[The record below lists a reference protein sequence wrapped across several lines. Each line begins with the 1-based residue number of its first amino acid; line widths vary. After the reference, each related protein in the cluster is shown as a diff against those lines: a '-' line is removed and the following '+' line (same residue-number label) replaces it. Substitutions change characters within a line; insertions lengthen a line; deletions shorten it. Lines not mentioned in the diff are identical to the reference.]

1 METSAHFEIAEI
13 DLVYNAPKDLA
24 QRPRVAKASEASVIF
39 KTTWDKGKIGFVEQF
54 KILLLNRM
62 YKVLGICTIATGG
75 MTATIVDIRLVMA
88 AALKSGAVQMIVAHN
103 HPSGNLNPS
112 EADKR
117 VTRQLVDAG
126 KLLNIRVLD
135 HVILSV
141 EGFYSFA
148 DEGLM

>member
-103 HPSGNLNPS
+103 HPYGNLNPS
-112 EADKR
+112 EADR
-117 VTRQLVDAG
+117 SEEHTSELQYLMRIPYAVVC
-126 KLLNIRVLD
+126 LNKKNRTNNQ
-135 HVILSV
+135 HK
-141 EGFYSFA
+141 
-148 DEGLM
+148 